1 MPNLFSLS
9 LSLFFLSFSQSS
21 LLSLLSLTLSL
32 FHSLSVS
39 LFFSLSLPLSLSLS
53 FSLFLSLSL
62 SFCLSLSLE
71 FRQKRICP
79 DNLKG
84 KTKAINCNVF
94 NVYVKLFRKCN
105 AMLRNKKASFFCA
118 SDFLAEEEKCRSP
131 FLPFTILL
139 STRSGV
145 LNLFFTKL
153 EHNETTN
160 YIILCFYA

>member
-39 LFFSLSLPLSLSLS
+39 LFFSLSLP
-53 FSLFLSLSL
+53 LSLSL

>member
-39 LFFSLSLPLSLSLS
+39 LFFSLSLPLSL
-53 FSLFLSLSL
+53 FSLSL

-118 SDFLAEEEKCRSP
+118 SDFLAGRRNAEVLFC
-131 FLPFTILL
+131 LL
-139 STRSGV
+139 LYCCPLDQGFSTFS
-145 LNLFFTKL
+145 FSKL

-160 YIILCFYA
+160 YIILCFYMRRKLFIE